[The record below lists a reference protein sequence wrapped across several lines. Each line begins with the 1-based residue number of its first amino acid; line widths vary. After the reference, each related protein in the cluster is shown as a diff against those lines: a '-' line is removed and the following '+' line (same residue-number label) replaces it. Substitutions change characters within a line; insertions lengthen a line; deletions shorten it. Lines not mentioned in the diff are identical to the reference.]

1 MNESGE
7 SILIFSHNETAFPN
21 KDSIQCYHFSWR
33 LFQSLWRTIEN
44 VFFFLLFQ
52 SLNLKLGTIAIYSFG
67 LYALFFI
74 RTEEFFNDAM
84 HV

>member
-1 MNESGE
+1 MR
-7 SILIFSHNETAFPN
+7 LHFLTKTAFSAIIFHG
-21 KDSIQCYHFSWR
+21 DCSS
-33 LFQSLWRTIEN
+33 LSLWRTIEN
-44 VFFFLLFQ
+44 VFLLFQ
-52 SLNLKLGTIAIYSFG
+52 SLNLKLGTIALYSFG